1 MLPSSEAVIGPGS
14 EVVMHFS
21 ITLEDGTLVDTTRE
35 ENQPIEFVMGDGTF
49 IEGLELALYGLK
61 QGEKQVLKI
70 GPENTYGF
78 PDDEN
83 IYKME
88 RSAFSADMKLAPGV
102 IIGFD
107 TPSGEELPGTVL
119 KVEDDKVEVD
129 FNHPL
134 SGHEIS
140 FEVDI
145 LEIK

>member
-1 MLPSSEAVIGPGS
+1 MLLSSKAVIGPGS

-21 ITLEDGTLVDTTRE
+21 ITLEDGTLVDSTRE
-35 ENQPIEFVMGDGTF
+35 ENQPIEFVMGDGTL

-83 IYKME
+83 IFSMDRKT
-88 RSAFSADMKLAPGV
+88 FSADMKLAPGV
-102 IIGFD
+102 IVGFD

-119 KVEDDKVEVD
+119 KVEEDTVEVD

-140 FEVDI
+140 FEVEI
-145 LEIK
+145 IEIK

>member
-21 ITLEDGTLVDTTRE
+21 IELEDGTLVDTTRE
-35 ENQPIEFVMGDGTF
+35 DNQPIEFVMGDGTF
-49 IEGLELALYGLK
+49 LEGLELALYGLK
-61 QGEKQVLKI
+61 QGEKQILKI

-83 IYKME
+83 IFNME
-88 RSAFSADMKLAPGV
+88 KSSFPEEMKLAPGV

-107 TPSGEELPGTVL
+107 TPSGEELPGTIL

-134 SGHEIS
+134 AGHEIG
-140 FEVDI
+140 FEVEI
-145 LEIK
+145 LAIK